1 MILPIDS
8 YRYYRCISNI
18 YQTNH
23 RYNNKCKAP
32 LATPLGKVQLATHCA
47 QSSRGTKIKF
57 KNQSPE
63 NHENPFAL
71 SFKANFTIIHA

>member
-1 MILPIDS
+1 MTT
-8 YRYYRCISNI
+8 R
-18 YQTNH
+18 
-23 RYNNKCKAP
+23 
-32 LATPLGKVQLATHCA
+32 LAH
-47 QSSRGTKIKF
+47 SSRGLKMKL